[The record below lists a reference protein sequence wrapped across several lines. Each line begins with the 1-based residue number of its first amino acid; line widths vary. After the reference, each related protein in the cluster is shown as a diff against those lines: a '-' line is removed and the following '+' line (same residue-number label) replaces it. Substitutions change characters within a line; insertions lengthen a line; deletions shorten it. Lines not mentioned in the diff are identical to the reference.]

1 MLIGNGLAVC
11 GDSLRDIRAMWRSDI
26 GNSARFYTHE
36 FQYGSDF
43 NNGQLKIMRV
53 SVKWDEIEEVGRN
66 KKPYVS
72 NLTIL

>member
-1 MLIGNGLAVC
+1 MAWPYAEILYGMSAE
-11 GDSLRDIRAMWRSDI
+11 MWRSDI